1 MHRARAELYLG
12 GYPGPGHRGTAGPAG
27 EGHRGL
33 DAHGTTGTMSSIPAR
48 AGSPDAI
55 GQRSLVSTWSPRG
68 LLGSGNL
75 QWCPSLPGGTWGSFS
90 FRQSGVGK
98 SSWLLRWWTGSS
110 AEQSNLYCTA
120 ASPATHTHP
129 HGYISDTD
137 TSINIIQ
144 IHIFSWLPGSL
155 LSRKPPGILQGT
167 GKAQGSWDSLGTR
180 EVTQGAP
187 CPLHGSGCGT
197 PCSVPQFPLWAAWL
211 SPQAVPGPVALRA
224 GTVVAVPRGAA
235 LHH

>member
-1 MHRARAELYLG
+1 MPLTTEEVRQGQRREGGERGVLWGQGCGWDSARGWVPACPERGTVTPLLSPCGRDWAVPGWGCTVRGMSCTWG

-120 ASPATHTHP
+120 ASPATHTHILTVI
-129 HGYISDTD
+129 YLT
-137 TSINIIQ
+137 Q
-144 IHIFSWLPGSL
+144 IHP
-155 LSRKPPGILQGT
+155 
-167 GKAQGSWDSLGTR
+167 
-180 EVTQGAP
+180 
-187 CPLHGSGCGT
+187 
-197 PCSVPQFPLWAAWL
+197 
-211 SPQAVPGPVALRA
+211 
-224 GTVVAVPRGAA
+224 
-235 LHH
+235 